1 MNEITATALLELA
14 TDLTASLT
22 TKTRYDR
29 LLDTVRKTIPCEA
42 VALLLLK
49 ADHLKPIAI
58 QGLSRDTLGRRFLL
72 SQHPRFAQICHA
84 QHAIRFPSDCSLA
97 DPYDGLLIDR
107 EGDLPVHSCMGLPL
121 YFENKLL
128 GVLTL
133 DSLAAHVFEHIPKHT
148 LDIVC
153 ALAAATLN
161 TALMIERLETHAKH
175 SQQMVSRLS
184 QAALHRDNAEIIGH
198 SKSIQQMEQYIDIAA
213 PSDFTILI
221 QGETGVGKEL
231 VARKLHQQ
239 SKRSKAPLVYV
250 NCAALAENLIE
261 SELFGH
267 VKGAFTGA
275 QQKRAGKFVLADN
288 GTLFLDEIGELPLTA
303 QSKLLRV
310 LQSNEV
316 QPVGQDNIEQV
327 NVRVIAATNRN
338 LADEVTKGN
347 FRADLYHR
355 LTVFPINIP
364 SLREREGDIPL
375 LCGFFTEHLRRK
387 LGLAQLKISSSL
399 LTAFEYYHWPGNVRE
414 LEHMISRS
422 ALKAKSRSATN
433 TMVVINFED
442 CTELAQPNEA
452 KTINNNSDRPVSSK
466 VDTLQ
471 QLSAPSNNLAALGLR
486 EATDQFQQ
494 QLLLKAI
501 EQHAGNWSQAARTL
515 NLDRANF
522 SRLAKRLGISQHKTT
537 TLTQ

>member
-14 TDLTASLT
+14 TDLTSSLT

-29 LLDTVRKTIPCEA
+29 LLDTVRKTLPCEA
-42 VALLLLK
+42 VALLLLQT
-49 ADHLKPIAI
+49 DQLKPIAI
-58 QGLSRDTLGRRFLL
+58 QGLSRDTLGRRFSLD
-72 SQHPRFAQICHA
+72 QHPRFEQICNA
-84 QHAIRFPSDCSLA
+84 QHATRFPSDSPLP

-121 YFENKLL
+121 YFENQLL

-133 DSLAAHVFEHIPKHT
+133 DSLSANVFDNIPKHT
-148 LDIVC
+148 LDIVS

-161 TALMIERLETHAKH
+161 TALMIERLEAHAKH

-184 QAALHRDNAEIIGH
+184 EAALQRDSSEIIGN
-198 SKSIQQMEQYIDIAA
+198 STSIKQMEQYIDIAA

-231 VARKLHQQ
+231 VARRLHQQ
-239 SKRSKAPLVYV
+239 SKRANAPLVYV
-250 NCAALAENLIE
+250 NCAALAENLME

-275 QQKRAGKFVLADN
+275 EQKRAGKFALADN

-338 LADEVTKGN
+338 LANEVAKGN

-387 LGLAQLKISSSL
+387 LGLTQLKMSTDL
-399 LTAFEYYHWPGNVRE
+399 LNAFEHYHWPGNVRE
-414 LEHMISRS
+414 LEHLMSRS
-422 ALKAKSRSATN
+422 ALKAKSRTSESSI
-433 TMVVINFED
+433 VVINFED
-442 CTELAQPNEA
+442 CTELAYHRTLTNTALNKDQHMIQ
-452 KTINNNSDRPVSSK
+452 KTEYRQNTSSYPFN
-466 VDTLQ
+466 TE
-471 QLSAPSNNLAALGLR
+471 LSLR
-486 EATDQFQQ
+486 ESTDQFQQ

-501 EQHAGNWSQAARTL
+501 EQHAGNWAQAARAL
-515 NLDRANF
+515 NIDRANF

-537 TLTQ
+537 TLKQ

>member
-14 TDLTASLT
+14 TDLTSSLT

-29 LLDTVRKTIPCEA
+29 LLDTVRKTLPCEA
-42 VALLLLK
+42 VALLLLQT
-49 ADHLKPIAI
+49 DQLKPIAI
-58 QGLSRDTLGRRFLL
+58 QGLSRDTLGRRFSLD
-72 SQHPRFAQICHA
+72 QHPRFEQICNA
-84 QHAIRFPSDCSLA
+84 QHATRFPSDSPLP

-121 YFENKLL
+121 YFENQLL

-133 DSLAAHVFEHIPKHT
+133 DSLSANVFDNIPKHT
-148 LDIVC
+148 LDIVS

-161 TALMIERLETHAKH
+161 TALMIERLEAHAKH

-184 QAALHRDNAEIIGH
+184 EAALQRDSSEIIGN
-198 SKSIQQMEQYIDIAA
+198 STSIKQMEQYIDIAA

-231 VARKLHQQ
+231 VARRLHQQ
-239 SKRSKAPLVYV
+239 SKRAKAPLVYV
-250 NCAALAENLIE
+250 NCAALAENLME

-275 QQKRAGKFVLADN
+275 EQKRAGKFALADN

-338 LADEVTKGN
+338 LANEVAKGN
-347 FRADLYHR
+347 FRADL
-355 LTVFPINIP
+355 
-364 SLREREGDIPL
+364 
-375 LCGFFTEHLRRK
+375 
-387 LGLAQLKISSSL
+387 
-399 LTAFEYYHWPGNVRE
+399 
-414 LEHMISRS
+414 
-422 ALKAKSRSATN
+422 
-433 TMVVINFED
+433 
-442 CTELAQPNEA
+442 
-452 KTINNNSDRPVSSK
+452 
-466 VDTLQ
+466 
-471 QLSAPSNNLAALGLR
+471 
-486 EATDQFQQ
+486 
-494 QLLLKAI
+494 
-501 EQHAGNWSQAARTL
+501 
-515 NLDRANF
+515 
-522 SRLAKRLGISQHKTT
+522 
-537 TLTQ
+537 

>member
-1 MNEITATALLELA
+1 
-14 TDLTASLT
+14 
-22 TKTRYDR
+22 
-29 LLDTVRKTIPCEA
+29 
-42 VALLLLK
+42 
-49 ADHLKPIAI
+49 
-58 QGLSRDTLGRRFLL
+58 
-72 SQHPRFAQICHA
+72 
-84 QHAIRFPSDCSLA
+84 
-97 DPYDGLLIDR
+97 
-107 EGDLPVHSCMGLPL
+107 MGLPL

-133 DSLAAHVFEHIPKHT
+133 DSLSANVFDNIPKHT
-148 LDIVC
+148 LDIVS

-161 TALMIERLETHAKH
+161 TALMIERLEAHAKH

-184 QAALHRDNAEIIGH
+184 EAALQRDSSEIIGN
-198 SKSIQQMEQYIDIAA
+198 STSIKQMEQYIDIAA

-231 VARKLHQQ
+231 VARRLHQQ
-239 SKRSKAPLVYV
+239 SKRAKAPLVYV
-250 NCAALAENLIE
+250 NCAALAENLME

-275 QQKRAGKFVLADN
+275 EQKRAGKFALADN

-338 LADEVTKGN
+338 LADEVAKGN

-387 LGLAQLKISSSL
+387 LGLTQLKMSTDL
-399 LTAFEYYHWPGNVRE
+399 LNAFEHYHWPGNVRE
-414 LEHMISRS
+414 LEHLMSRS
-422 ALKAKSRSATN
+422 ALKAKSRTSESSI
-433 TMVVINFED
+433 VVINFED
-442 CTELAQPNEA
+442 CTELTHQ
-452 KTINNNSDRPVSSK
+452 R
-466 VDTLQ
+466 TLTNTALNQ
-471 QLSAPSNNLAALGLR
+471 NQHIMQKAEYKKNTSTYSFNTELSLR
-486 EATDQFQQ
+486 ESTDKFQ
-494 QLLLKAI
+494 QLLLLKTI
-501 EQHAGNWSQAARTL
+501 EQHAGNWSQAARAL
-515 NLDRANF
+515 NIDRANF
-522 SRLAKRLGISQHKTT
+522 SRLAKRLGIIQHKTT
-537 TLTQ
+537 TLKQ

>member
-1 MNEITATALLELA
+1 MNDITATALLELA

-22 TKTRYDR
+22 TKARFDR
-29 LLDTVRKTIPCEA
+29 LLDTVRKTLPCEA
-42 VALLLLK
+42 VALLLLQTNQ
-49 ADHLKPIAI
+49 LKPIAI

-72 SQHPRFAQICHA
+72 AQHPRLEQICSA
-84 QHAIRFPSDCSLA
+84 QHAIRFPCDSPLP

-133 DSLAAHVFEHIPKHT
+133 DSLSANVFDNIPKHT

-161 TALMIERLETHAKH
+161 TALMIERIEANAKH

-184 QAALHRDNAEIIGH
+184 QAALQRDSSEIIGN
-198 SKSIQQMEQYIDIAA
+198 STSIKQMEQYIDIAA

-231 VARKLHQQ
+231 VARRLHQQ

-275 QQKRAGKFVLADN
+275 EQKRAGKFVLADN
-288 GTLFLDEIGELPLTA
+288 GTLFLDEIGELPLAA

-387 LGLAQLKISSSL
+387 LGLIQLKMSSAL
-399 LTAFEYYHWPGNVRE
+399 LNAFEHYQWPGNVRE
-414 LEHMISRS
+414 LEHLISRS
-422 ALKAKSRSATN
+422 ALKAKSRTKGSSI
-433 TMVVINFED
+433 VVINFED
-442 CTELAQPNEA
+442 CTELAQPSTLKSTAINEDQHIMPKA
-452 KTINNNSDRPVSSK
+452 EHKQNLCLYPIKTE
-466 VDTLQ
+466 
-471 QLSAPSNNLAALGLR
+471 LSLR
-486 EATDQFQQ
+486 ESTDQFQQ
-494 QLLLKAI
+494 QLLLKTI
-501 EQHAGNWSQAARTL
+501 EQHLGNWSQAARAL
-515 NLDRANF
+515 NIDRANF

-537 TLTQ
+537 TLKR

>member
-1 MNEITATALLELA
+1 MNEITTTALLELA
-14 TDLTASLT
+14 TDLTSSLT

-29 LLDTVRKTIPCEA
+29 LLDTVRKTLPCEA
-42 VALLLLK
+42 VALLLLQT
-49 ADHLKPIAI
+49 DQLKPIAI
-58 QGLSRDTLGRRFLL
+58 QGLSKDTLGRRFSLD
-72 SQHPRFAQICHA
+72 QHPRFEQICNA
-84 QHAIRFPSDCSLA
+84 QHATRFPSDSPLP

-121 YFENKLL
+121 YFENQLL

-133 DSLAAHVFEHIPKHT
+133 DSLSAYVFDNIPKHT
-148 LDIVC
+148 LDIVS

-161 TALMIERLETHAKH
+161 TALMIERLEAHAKH

-184 QAALHRDNAEIIGH
+184 EAALQRDGSEIIGN
-198 SKSIQQMEQYIDIAA
+198 STSIKQMEQYIDIAA

-231 VARKLHQQ
+231 VARRLHQQ
-239 SKRSKAPLVYV
+239 SKRAKAPLVYV
-250 NCAALAENLIE
+250 NCAALAENLME

-275 QQKRAGKFVLADN
+275 EQKRAGKFSLADN

-310 LQSNEV
+310 LQSNEI

-338 LADEVTKGN
+338 LANEVAKGN

-387 LGLAQLKISSSL
+387 LGLTQLKMSTDL
-399 LTAFEYYHWPGNVRE
+399 LNAFEHYHWPGNVRE
-414 LEHMISRS
+414 LEHLMSRS
-422 ALKAKSRSATN
+422 ALKAKSRTSESSI
-433 TMVVINFED
+433 VVINFED
-442 CTELAQPNEA
+442 CTELAYHRTLTNTALNKDQHMIQ
-452 KTINNNSDRPVSSK
+452 KTEYKQNTSSYSFN
-466 VDTLQ
+466 TE
-471 QLSAPSNNLAALGLR
+471 LSLR
-486 EATDQFQQ
+486 ESTDQFQQ

-501 EQHAGNWSQAARTL
+501 EQHAGNWSQAARAL
-515 NLDRANF
+515 NIDRANF

-537 TLTQ
+537 TLKQ